1 MGKILRI
8 LDYAITGVGVL
19 SLLLLIIIAFIQ
31 VLFRY
36 IFHNALPWPEEV
48 CRFVFIILAYA
59 GMAMTMRSN
68 GHLRVDVAISF
79 ASRPVAK
86 FLNVLT
92 LICTCIYC
100 MIGGWRT
107 YEMLIAIRD
116 MEQMASTVNVAIYVT
131 WIPIP
136 VFLVLTAVYALLQ
149 IYACLAGTDISKM
162 EGN

>member
-1 MGKILRI
+1 
-8 LDYAITGVGVL
+8 
-19 SLLLLIIIAFIQ
+19 
-31 VLFRY
+31 
-36 IFHNALPWPEEV
+36 
-48 CRFVFIILAYA
+48 
-59 GMAMTMRSN
+59 MAMTMRSN

-100 MIGGWRT
+100 MIGGWLT